1 MIDGQIS
8 LWWAAALCVVALGG
22 WHVVQQQLP
31 GGRRSRLVLAGAGP
45 PVPPMRPVGALGPP
59 QWLVPE
65 LLLLPVGLAA
75 GYVTASPVPVLV
87 GALAVVP
94 LRRWRLRRAVA
105 ARARCRAAG
114 VIELCAGLAG
124 ELRSG
129 STPEQ
134 ALHVVTARTA
144 ADPDALRRL
153 GEEPVARLAAGRYG
167 GDVPGALH
175 LLAELPGGSGAAA
188 IAACWRVAS
197 DGGAG
202 LAAALDR
209 VAEALRGEQALAE
222 EIAGE
227 LAGPRTTIAVL
238 AMLPAA
244 GLLLGTA
251 MGARPVDVLLHT
263 SAGLGCLAVGAVL
276 EGLGVAWTARIVRA
290 AARGGLEGPAG
301 PERGAALPGSWV
313 PRGLWAPWAPRT
325 GRAGARALKAATRRS
340 GRVRGEWGVRGVGR
354 ALSGLPRRRAWRR
367 PVSSRSAR
375 AEAVAG

>member
-1 MIDGQIS
+1 MINSQIS
-8 LWWAAALCVVALGG
+8 LWWAAALCVLALGG
-22 WHVVQQQLP
+22 WYVVQQQP

-45 PVPPMRPVGALGPP
+45 PVPPMGPAGALGPP

-105 ARARCRAAG
+105 AEARRRAAG
-114 VIELCAGLAG
+114 VVELCAGLAG

-144 ADPDALRRL
+144 ADPEALRRL

-238 AMLPAA
+238 AVLPAA

-263 SAGLGCLAVGAVL
+263 SAGLGCLVVGAGL

-290 AARGGLEGPAG
+290 AARGGLEDPAG
-301 PERGAALPGSWV
+301 PGIGAVAPGPWAARAPKV
-313 PRGLWAPWAPRT
+313 PRVV
-325 GRAGARALKAATRRS
+325 RAASRALKAATRRS
-340 GRVRGEWGVRGVGR
+340 GRVRGEWGVRGAGR
-354 ALSGLPRRRAWRR
+354 PLSGLPRRRARRR
-367 PVSSRSAR
+367 PVSNRSAR